1 MLDFRTDT
9 FLKVCETM
17 NYTEAARILHITQPA
32 VSQHIRFL
40 EKEYDT
46 ILFAYH
52 NKQLYLTPAGEIL
65 RKRLMTMKNDQLA
78 IRNEIKN
85 DIEKRESLSIGVT
98 MTIGEYAIVDKIADF
113 LIRHPEMNLH
123 IHYGNTMQLLELLD
137 NGVINLALVEGNYPK
152 EKYGHKNYSLEDY
165 VAVCASDHVFETG
178 KPDTLSNLVKERL
191 LVREPGSGTR
201 NILEELLL
209 ARGMDIKDFK
219 RYIEVENMHT
229 IIGLLKRDCG
239 ISFMYKIAVA
249 DELKAGTLKEIQL
262 TDFKMQHDFDFIWEK
277 GSIYTGKYLEIC
289 DELLQFTRSSLK
301 NENAVLK

>member
-40 EKEYDT
+40 EKEYNT
-46 ILFAYH
+46 SLFAYH

-78 IRNEIKN
+78 IRNEIEN
-85 DIEKRESLSIGVT
+85 DVEKREALSIGVT
-98 MTIGEYAIVDKIADF
+98 MTIGEYAIVDKIAEF

-137 NGVINLALVEGNYPK
+137 KGVINLALVEGNYPK

-165 VAVCASDHVFETG
+165 VAVCAADHTFETEH
-178 KPDTLSNLVKERL
+178 PDTLRNLLKERL

-209 ARGMDIKDFK
+209 ARGMEINDFK

-249 DELKAGTLKEIQL
+249 DELQAGTLREIQL

-277 GSIYTGKYLEIC
+277 GSIYTEKYLDIC
-289 DELLQFTRSSLK
+289 EELLQVPGVFA
-301 NENAVLK
+301 EE

>member
-17 NYTEAARILHITQPA
+17 NYTEAARMLHITQPT

-40 EKEYDT
+40 EKEYNT
-46 ILFAYH
+46 HLFAYH

-78 IRNEIKN
+78 IRNEIEN
-85 DIEKRESLSIGVT
+85 DVEKREALSIGVT
-98 MTIGEYAIVDKIADF
+98 MTIGEYAIVDKIAEF

-137 NGVINLALVEGNYPK
+137 KGVINLALVEGNYPK

-165 VAVCASDHVFETG
+165 VAVCAADHTFETEH
-178 KPDTLSNLVKERL
+178 PDTLRNLVKERL

-209 ARGMDIKDFK
+209 ARGMEINDFK

-249 DELKAGTLKEIQL
+249 DELKAGTLREIQL

-277 GSIYTGKYLEIC
+277 GSIYTEKYLDIC
-289 DELLQFTRSSLK
+289 EELLQFTGIF
-301 NENAVLK
+301 A

>member
-9 FLKVCETM
+9 FLTVCETM
-17 NYTEAARILHITQPA
+17 NFTEAARRLHITQPA
-32 VSQHIRFL
+32 VSQHIRLL
-40 EKEYDT
+40 EKKYDAS
-46 ILFAYH
+46 LFCYH
-52 NKQLYLTPAGEIL
+52 NKQLYLTPAGTIL
-65 RKRLMTMKNDQLA
+65 RKRLMTMKNDQIA

-85 DIEKRESLSIGVT
+85 DMEKRESLSIGMT
-98 MTIGEYAIVDKIADF
+98 MTIGEYAIADKIADF
-113 LIRHPEMNLH
+113 LLRHPEINLH
-123 IHYGNTMQLLELLD
+123 IHYGNTMQLLGLLD
-137 NGVINLALVEGNYPK
+137 NGILNLALVEGNYPK

-165 VAVCASDHVFETG
+165 VAVCASGHKFAVKSPG
-178 KPDTLSNLVKERL
+178 TLSDLVQERL
-191 LVREPGSGTR
+191 LLREPGSGTR

-209 ARGMDIKDFK
+209 ARGMDIRDFK

-277 GSIYTGKYLEIC
+277 GSIYTEKYVGIC
-289 DELLQFTRSSLK
+289 DEMLEFMDGK
-301 NENAVLK
+301 

>member
-17 NYTEAARILHITQPA
+17 NYTEAARMLHITQPA

-40 EKEYDT
+40 ENEYNT
-46 ILFAYH
+46 HLFAYH

-78 IRNEIKN
+78 IRNEIEN
-85 DIEKRESLSIGVT
+85 DVEKREALSIGVT
-98 MTIGEYAIVDKIADF
+98 MTIGEYAIVDKIAEF

-137 NGVINLALVEGNYPK
+137 KGVINLALVEGNYPK

-165 VAVCASDHVFETG
+165 VAVCAADHMFETEH
-178 KPDTLSNLVKERL
+178 PDTLRNLVKERL
-191 LVREPGSGTR
+191 LVRESGSGTR

-209 ARGMDIKDFK
+209 ARGMEINDFK

-249 DELKAGTLKEIQL
+249 DELQAGTLREIQL

-277 GSIYTGKYLEIC
+277 GSIYTEKYLEIC
-289 DELLQFTRSSLK
+289 EELLQCTGTFTG
-301 NENAVLK
+301 N

>member
-40 EKEYDT
+40 EKEYNT
-46 ILFAYH
+46 SLFAYH

-78 IRNEIKN
+78 IRNEIEN
-85 DIEKRESLSIGVT
+85 DVEKREALSIGVT
-98 MTIGEYAIVDKIADF
+98 MTIGEYAIVDKIAEF
-113 LIRHPEMNLH
+113 LSRHPEMNLH

-137 NGVINLALVEGNYPK
+137 KGVINLALVEGNYPK

-165 VAVCASDHVFETG
+165 VAVCASDHTFETEH
-178 KPDTLSNLVKERL
+178 PDTLRSLVKERL

-209 ARGMDIKDFK
+209 ARGMEINDFK

-249 DELKAGTLKEIQL
+249 DELQAGTLREIQL

-277 GSIYTGKYLEIC
+277 GSIYTEKYLDIC
-289 DELLQFTRSSLK
+289 EELLQVSGVFA
-301 NENAVLK
+301 EE

>member
-9 FLKVCETM
+9 FLTVCETM
-17 NYTEAARILHITQPA
+17 NFTEAAKRLHITQPA
-32 VSQHIRFL
+32 VSQHIRVL

-46 ILFAYH
+46 SLFIYH

-65 RKRLMTMKNDQLA
+65 RKRLMTMKNDQMA
-78 IRNEIKN
+78 IRNEIQN
-85 DIEKRESLSIGVT
+85 DVDKRESFSIGVT

-113 LIRHPEMNLH
+113 LIKHPEINLH
-123 IHYGNTMQLLELLD
+123 IHYGNTMQLLGLLD
-137 NGVINLALVEGNYPK
+137 AGILNLALVEGNYPK

-165 VAVCASDHVFETG
+165 VAVCASEHRFEVK
-178 KPDTLSNLVKERL
+178 KPETLSDLVRERL

-209 ARGMDIKDFK
+209 ARGMEIKDFK
-219 RYIEVENMHT
+219 QYTEVENMHT

-239 ISFMYKIAVA
+239 ISFMYKIAVI
-249 DELKAGTLKEIQL
+249 DELKAGTLKEIHL

-277 GSIYTGKYLEIC
+277 GSIYTGKYLDIC
-289 DELLQFTRSSLK
+289 EELLLGEQ
-301 NENAVLK
+301 